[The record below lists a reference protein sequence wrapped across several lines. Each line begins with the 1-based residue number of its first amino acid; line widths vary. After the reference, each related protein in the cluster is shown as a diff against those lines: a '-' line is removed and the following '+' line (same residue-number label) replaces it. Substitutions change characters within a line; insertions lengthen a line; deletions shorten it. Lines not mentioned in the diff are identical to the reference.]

1 MKRIVRRLLPA
12 LISAAALIFSMAA
25 PSGFS
30 LTALADTTYSTK
42 TTTVTIGESQQR
54 NQSKTVALS
63 RLQSVSSVSVNTGSV
78 GYSVSGSNV
87 TLNVSNGSPS
97 RTYTPSETA
106 TASQTSNSNSFP
118 ATVSY
123 NDGTYSGTLSKS
135 GGVTTNPYA
144 NYINSPGGYF
154 YWYASDTSLNAS
166 TPPWPVSYIGG
177 SSGNGYGGGNPSDY
191 PAEYAHNYI
200 AWNGGAF
207 YADWA
212 GQNVRQVYVVYDH
225 YSPSYTQGYSG
236 TVYAAMQY
244 YYTYTVTVTY
254 TTQAPSISL
263 SESGWSSSSVTVTA
277 GISDSGGIAAQKWA
291 SGNQTTAYFN
301 SGGTSFSG
309 SAFTVT
315 TNGAYTVYARD
326 QDGNATVSGITV
338 DHMDTAP
345 PTGTN
350 SLSPSGWT
358 NGSVAISVTA
368 SDSQSGV
375 KQIQKPDG
383 TTVNSSTATYT
394 VTSNGTYTFTLTDNT
409 GNSASYPVTVSHVDT
424 APPTGS
430 ATLSPSTYTS
440 HSVTIS
446 FTGSDTQSGVA
457 TVKKP
462 DGTTVTGTTTSYS
475 VSTNG
480 SYNFT
485 VTDTAGNAATVPV
498 IVSNIT
504 QMVSVTHPVS
514 AAFAINPNASPVFT
528 AANIP
533 LTNNSLIPVKVS
545 VQSLAEIAGGTIS
558 LKDVVPTKY
567 SDWSKLTALQTQS
580 DIALGI
586 KVTETSTGPNT
597 WSEIDTTGPLYA
609 ANLTAGTQMGV
620 LNAGGAGNLS
630 LSALCGLAWSS
641 SYTNQR
647 QLTLVFSCY

>member
-1 MKRIVRRLLPA
+1 
-12 LISAAALIFSMAA
+12 
-25 PSGFS
+25 
-30 LTALADTTYSTK
+30 
-42 TTTVTIGESQQR
+42 
-54 NQSKTVALS
+54 
-63 RLQSVSSVSVNTGSV
+63 
-78 GYSVSGSNV
+78 
-87 TLNVSNGSPS
+87 
-97 RTYTPSETA
+97 
-106 TASQTSNSNSFP
+106 
-118 ATVSY
+118 VSY

-135 GGVTTNPYA
+135 DGVATNPYA
-144 NYINSPGGYF
+144 NYINSPSGYF
-154 YWYASDTSLNAS
+154 YWYASDTNLNAS

-177 SSGNGYGGGNPSDY
+177 SSSNGYGGGNPSDY
-191 PAEYAHNYI
+191 PVEYAHNYI

-212 GQNVRQVYVVYDH
+212 GQNVRQVYVVYNH

-236 TVYAAMQY
+236 TVYAATQY

-263 SESGWSSSSVTVTA
+263 SESGWSPSGVTVTA
-277 GISDSGGIAAQKWA
+277 NISDSSGIAVQKWA
-291 SGNQTTAYFN
+291 SDNQTTAYFN

-309 SAFTVT
+309 SAFTVA
-315 TNGAYTVYARD
+315 TNGAYTVYAKD

-345 PTGTN
+345 PTGSN
-350 SLSPSGWT
+350 SLSPSEWT
-358 NGSVAISVTA
+358 NGTVAINVTA

-375 KQIQKPDG
+375 KEIKKPDG
-383 TTVNSSTATYT
+383 TTVNSSTATCD
-394 VTSNGTYTFTLTDNT
+394 VTSNGTYTFTLTDNA
-409 GNSASYPVTVSHVDT
+409 GNSASYPVTVSHIDT
-424 APPTGS
+424 TPPTGS

-446 FTGSDTQSGVA
+446 FTGSDTQSGIA

-462 DGTTVTGTTTSYS
+462 DGTTVTGTTASYS

-485 VTDTAGNAATVPV
+485 VTDAAGNSATVPV
-498 IVSNIT
+498 TVSNIT

-514 AAFAINPNASPVFT
+514 AAFSINPNASPVFT
-528 AANIP
+528 TANIP

-558 LKDVVPTKY
+558 LKDVIPTKY
-567 SDWSKLTALQTQS
+567 SDWSKLTAFQTQS

-586 KVTETSTGPNT
+586 KVTETSTSPNT
-597 WSEIDTTGPLYA
+597 WSEIDTTDPLYA
-609 ANLTAGTQMGV
+609 ANLTASTQMGV
-620 LNAGGAGNLS
+620 LNAGGVGNLS

-641 SYTNQR
+641 SYTDQR

>member
-1 MKRIVRRLLPA
+1 MKRAFRRLLPA
-12 LISAAALIFSMAA
+12 LISAAALIVSMAA

-30 LTALADTTYSTK
+30 LTALADTTYSAK
-42 TTTVTIGESQQR
+42 TTTVTIGESQQ
-54 NQSKTVALS
+54 QSQSQTVTLS
-63 RLQSVSSVSVNTGSV
+63 RLQSISSVSVNTGSV
-78 GYSVSGSNV
+78 GYSVSGNNI

-106 TASQTSNSNSFP
+106 TASQTSNGNSFP

-154 YWYASDTSLNAS
+154 YWYASDTNLNAS

-177 SSGNGYGGGNPSDY
+177 SSSNGYGGGNPSDY
-191 PAEYAHNYI
+191 PAEYTHNYI
-200 AWNGGAF
+200 SWNGGVI

-212 GQNVRQVYVVYDH
+212 GQNVRQVYVVYNH

-236 TVYAAMQY
+236 TVYAATQY

-263 SESGWSSSSVTVTA
+263 SESGWSSSGVTVTA
-277 GISDSGGIAAQKWA
+277 SISNSSGISVQKWA

-315 TNGAYTVYARD
+315 SNGAYTVYAKD
-326 QDGNATVSGITV
+326 QDGNATVQTIMV
-338 DHMDTAP
+338 DHVDTTP
-345 PTGTN
+345 PTGSN
-350 SLSPSGWT
+350 SLSPPAWT
-358 NGSVAISVTA
+358 NSQVTITVTA

-375 KQIQKPDG
+375 KQIKKPDG
-383 TTVNSSTATYT
+383 TTVNSSTSTYA
-394 VTSNGTYTFTLTDNT
+394 VTSNGVYTFTLTDNS
-409 GNSASYPVTVSHVDT
+409 GNSASYPVTVGNIDT
-424 APPTGS
+424 TPPTGS

-462 DGTTVTGTTTSYS
+462 DGTTVSGTAASYS
-475 VSTNG
+475 ASTNG
-480 SYNFT
+480 TYNFT
-485 VTDTAGNAATVPV
+485 VTDAAGNSATVPV
-498 IVSNIT
+498 TVSNIT
-504 QMVSVTHPVS
+504 QMVSVTHPIS
-514 AAFAINPNASPVFT
+514 AAFAIDPNSSPDFTTAS
-528 AANIP
+528 IP

-558 LKDVVPTKY
+558 LKDVSPTKY
-567 SDWSKLTALQTQS
+567 SDWSKLTAAQTQS

-586 KVTETSTGPNT
+586 SVAETSAGPGT
-597 WSEIDTTGPLYA
+597 WSEIDTSGPLYA
-609 ANLTAGTQMGV
+609 ANMTGSTQMGV

-630 LSALCGLAWSS
+630 LSALCGLAWSGA
-641 SYTNQR
+641 YTEQR
-647 QLTLVFSCY
+647 QLTLVFTCY